1 MAAVVDGFGHRFGFP
16 VNSSERNMLT
26 LSLPTW
32 RPFPDT
38 VQTLHSLQT
47 RYRLAVISNI
57 DDDLLAASLS
67 QLTVPFEQ
75 VVTSGQTACY
85 KPRLP
90 IFEEALRR
98 LQAGPGTVAHI
109 AEGADEVVPAR
120 RLGCATVWVRR
131 NGRSARFLQEPPD
144 LEVPDLRSLLVALNT
159 TGQSWFRSGS
169 SAGAGQPSIRVGS
182 SRLTVQCRTQRP

>member
-109 AEGADEVVPAR
+109 AEGADEVVPA
-120 RLGCATVWVRR
+120 GA
-131 NGRSARFLQEPPD
+131 SAAR
-144 LEVPDLRSLLVALNT
+144 
-159 TGQSWFRSGS
+159 RSGS
-169 SAGAGQPSIRVGS
+169 GAMAAPPGFFK
-182 SRLTVQCRTQRP
+182 SRLTWRCPTSDRCWSH